1 MFLKKI
7 KLSNF
12 RNYSKFDIDFDQV
25 TLLIGSNAQ
34 GKSNLLEAI
43 YFLATTKSPRVE
55 KDSQLIKDGENFTTV
70 AGEVEGAKL
79 DIGMHTQDGV
89 FVKRVKVNGIPKR
102 VVDYIGNLVVVM
114 FSPEDINLVAGPP
127 ALRRWHIDLTL
138 AQIDRDYKRALTEY
152 SEVIVSRNRILKKM
166 REEAGLSGSYELD
179 FWDKKALETG
189 TIVSLKRQ
197 ELFDFIN
204 QAEASLSKFSFEY
217 LPSLLSTERSREYLP
232 REIAAA
238 TSLIGPHRDDF
249 IFKLYGKDLA
259 VFGSRG
265 EARTAVLDLKLT
277 ELEYINQIKK
287 TRPVLLLDDIF
298 SELDEQHRLYVVSVI
313 NRQQT
318 ILSAVETENIPKD
331 FLKSVKVIRVD
342 MGKIVKV
349 IS

>member
-1 MFLKKI
+1 MFLKSI
-7 KLSNF
+7 KLTNF
-12 RNYSKFDIDFDQV
+12 RNYSKVNVDFDQV
-25 TLLIGSNAQ
+25 TLFIGNNAQ

-43 YFLATTKSPRVE
+43 YFLATTKSQRVE
-55 KDSQLIKDGENFTTV
+55 KDAQLIKDGENFTTV
-70 AGEVEGAKL
+70 AGEFGGVRL
-79 DIGMHTQDGV
+79 DVGIHTQDGV
-89 FVKRVKVNGIPKR
+89 FTKRVKVNGIPKR

-127 ALRRWHIDLTL
+127 SLRRWHIDLTL
-138 AQIDRDYKRALTEY
+138 TQIDRDYKLALTEY
-152 SEVIVSRNRILKKM
+152 SEVIVSRNRILKRIK
-166 REEAGLSGSYELD
+166 EAGLSGSHELD

-189 TIVSLKRQ
+189 MVVSLKRQ

-204 QAEASLSKFSFEY
+204 EAEKSLSKFSFEY
-217 LPSLLSTERSREYLP
+217 LPSLLSTEKSMEYLP

-249 IFKLYGKDLA
+249 IFKLNRRDLRY
-259 VFGSRG
+259 FGSRG
-265 EARTAVLDLKLT
+265 EQRTAVLDLKLT

-298 SELDEQHRLYVVSVI
+298 SELDEQHRVYVVSVI

-318 ILSAVETENIPKD
+318 ILSAVGTENIPGD
-331 FLKSVKVIRVD
+331 FLKSVKVIRVEN
-342 MGKIVKV
+342 GEIVEV

>member
-1 MFLKKI
+1 MFLKNI
-7 KLSNF
+7 KLTNF
-12 RNYSKFDIDFDQV
+12 RNYSKLNIDFDQV
-25 TLLIGSNAQ
+25 TLFIGNNAQ
-34 GKSNLLEAI
+34 GKSNLLEVI
-43 YFLATTKSPRVE
+43 YFLATTKSQRVE

-70 AGEVEGAKL
+70 AGEAGDVKL
-79 DIGMHTQDGV
+79 EVGMHTQDGV
-89 FVKRVKVNGIPKR
+89 FTKRVKVNGIPKR

-152 SEVIVSRNRILKKM
+152 SEVILSRNRILKRIK
-166 REEAGLSGSYELD
+166 EAGLSGSHELD

-189 TIVSLKRQ
+189 TIVSSKRQ
-197 ELFDFIN
+197 TLFDFIN
-204 QAEASLSKFSFEY
+204 QAEKSLSKFSFEY
-217 LPSLLSTERSREYLP
+217 LPNLLSTERSREYLP

-249 IFKLYGKDLA
+249 IFRLNQRDLSY
-259 VFGSRG
+259 FGSRG
-265 EARTAVLDLKLT
+265 EQRTAVLDLKLT

-298 SELDEQHRLYVVSVI
+298 SELDEQHRVYVVSVI

-342 MGKIVKV
+342 GGEIVEV